1 MEIETIDS
9 KVYYEDYHI
18 HRDVSWLSFNARVL
32 QEAMDKR
39 NPVLER
45 VKFLGIYSKNLGEFF
60 HVRMPYH
67 LNLIRIN
74 KSTRKRLSYSPKQ
87 LVKRLINIV
96 NEQQIEFTRILRTEI
111 IPELESHNIY
121 FRDLDN
127 ITGVQ
132 QKFIH
137 EYFTNTVRLHVAPL
151 LLRGKS
157 ISPFLKDGSLY
168 LGILLSNKNNLSGKL
183 NEEYGLVR
191 IPSDIL
197 PRFVVLPSEGDSNE
211 VILLDDLVRYGLPLL
226 FSGFKVGA
234 AYSFKM
240 TRDAELYIDN
250 KVSGELKE
258 AIKKSLHKRQTG
270 VPARFVYDRNMS
282 TDLLTYLTD
291 TFDLSK
297 YDKIKEGRYQNYHD
311 LLKLPNFDK
320 YELYDKPLVKLCY
333 SPLESSINP
342 LEEIKKGD
350 HMIHPPYHSFES
362 VIRFFEF
369 SSVSSKVEEIL
380 VTQYRIGDNSRIL
393 NALIHASQQGKK
405 VTVFL
410 EIQARFDEKSNLAWG
425 EKLER
430 AGVKV
435 IYSIPGIKVHCKI
448 GLVKRRVNGKVETFS
463 LLSTGNFH
471 EVNSKIYS
479 DLCLFT
485 SDSRLCTE
493 VESVFDFIVTRT
505 NAPPKFSHLL
515 VGKVNLRE
523 ELVNLIDKEISNAT
537 NFNCGH
543 IILKMNSLEDP
554 SIIEKLYE
562 ASNANVKVDLII
574 RGICCLTPGIPNVS
588 ENIRIVSILDRY
600 LEHARVYYFHAN
612 GDQHLY
618 LSSADFMTRNLSRR
632 VEVGVPIYDVKI
644 KRTICKILDLQLSDN
659 YKSRRIDAENRNT
672 YFVNSEATIQSQ
684 TCIHSLFAKENQVR
698 SSKSKAY

>member
-1 MEIETIDS
+1 MES
-9 KVYYEDYHI
+9 KVCYEDHHI

-96 NEQQIEFTRILRTEI
+96 NEQQIEFTRILRSEI
-111 IPELESHNIY
+111 VPELESHNIF
-121 FRDLDN
+121 FRDLED
-127 ITGVQ
+127 ISEIQ
-132 QKFIH
+132 REFIQ
-137 EYFTNTVRLHVAPL
+137 EYFANTVRLHVDPL
-151 LLRGKS
+151 LMRGKS

-168 LGILLSNKNNLSGKL
+168 LGILITNKNNLSGMV
-183 NEEYGLVR
+183 NDEYGLVR

-197 PRFVVLPSEGDSNE
+197 PRFVDLPSDESRTE
-211 VILLDDLVRYGLPLL
+211 VILLDDIVRYGLPIL

-282 TDLLTYLTD
+282 PDLLAYLTD
-291 TFDLSK
+291 TFDLKK

-320 YELYDKPLVKLCY
+320 LELLDKPLAKLCY
-333 SPLESSINP
+333 SPLEKSIDP
-342 LEEIKKGD
+342 LMKITERD
-350 HMIHPPYHSFES
+350 HIIHPPYHSFES
-362 VIRFFEF
+362 VIRFFEY
-369 SSVSSKVEEIL
+369 SSIDNTVEEIL
-380 VTQYRIGDNSRIL
+380 ITQYRIGDNSRIL
-393 NALIHASQQGKK
+393 NALIHASLQGKK

-448 GLVKRRVNGKVETFS
+448 GMVKRKINGQVETFS

-471 EVNSKIYS
+471 EDNSKIYS
-479 DLCLFT
+479 DMCLFT
-485 SDSRLCTE
+485 ADPRLCEE
-493 VESVFDFIVTRT
+493 VGRVFDYIVTNANTTT
-505 NAPPKFSHLL
+505 NFRHLL

-523 ELVNLIDKEISNAT
+523 KLDELIDKEIANAT
-537 NFNCGH
+537 NFNNGH

-554 SIIEKLYE
+554 AIIEKLYE
-562 ASNANVKVDLII
+562 ASNANVKIDLII

-618 LSSADFMTRNLSRR
+618 LSSADFMTRNLIRR
-632 VEVGVPIYDVKI
+632 VEVGFPIYDAKI
-644 KRTICKILDLQLSDN
+644 KETIFKILELQLSDN
-659 YKSRRIDAENRNT
+659 YKSRHIDAESKNA
-672 YFVNSEATIQSQ
+672 YVVNGKSTIQSQ
-684 TCIHSLFAKENQVR
+684 TSIHALFEKENLL
-698 SSKSKAY
+698 SECM